1 MEDEVDRLVGAWR
14 RELPGLDVSPLE
26 VLSRVA
32 RLARHV
38 ERVRG
43 EVFARHGLDEARF
56 DVLAALRRAGLP
68 YQLSPGQLGVVTMAP
83 SGTVTSRVD
92 RLEVAEL
99 VQRREDPSDGRGRLV
114 RLTPTGRRTVDAA
127 LADLVAREQAILHG
141 LSERQRATLAGL
153 LRRLVAPFDVP

>member
-14 RELPGLDVSPLE
+14 RELPGLDPSPLE
-26 VLSRVA
+26 VLSRVT
-32 RLARHV
+32 RLAHHL
-38 ERVRG
+38 ERVRA

-68 YQLSPGQLGVVTMAP
+68 YQLSPGQLGVLTLAP

-92 RLEVAEL
+92 RLEAAGLVA
-99 VQRREDPSDGRGRLV
+99 RHDDPSDGRGRLV

-127 LADLVAREQAILHG
+127 LGDLVAREEVILVG
-141 LSERQRATLAGL
+141 LTERQRSTLAGL
-153 LRRLVAPFDVP
+153 LRRLVAPFDEG